1 MQNRNTPLGAEFYQP
16 FFNQSLGL
24 ENIFNSFNEF
34 QKPNSKYPPYNIIKM
49 NDSYT
54 IEFALAGW
62 KMDDLK
68 IELEKNV
75 LTVSGNN
82 DTLETDYERQQEF
95 VHRGIANRS
104 FTNQF
109 TIGDR
114 VQVDSAQLNDGMLII
129 GLTVVIPEEDRPLT
143 IPINST
149 NELLIES

>member
-1 MQNRNTPLGAEFYQP
+1 
-16 FFNQSLGL
+16 
-24 ENIFNSFNEF
+24 
-34 QKPNSKYPPYNIIKM
+34 M